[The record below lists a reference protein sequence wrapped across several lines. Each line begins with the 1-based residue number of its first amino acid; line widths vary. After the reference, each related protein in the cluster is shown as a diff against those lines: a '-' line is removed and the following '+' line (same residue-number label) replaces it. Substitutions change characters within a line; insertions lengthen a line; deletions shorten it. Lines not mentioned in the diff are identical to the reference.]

1 MQQRWG
7 SLVHDQGFPRRK
19 QVTEMPH
26 RNIMTRRGFAFTGI
40 ALIATSA
47 GVPLASRAQLAGEDA
62 SPEASPGASPAA
74 SPQATPEA
82 GAEVTVGFTPD
93 LRFDPEELVIH
104 VGTTVR
110 WINDSPMPHTAT
122 GDPEQNP
129 VNESNPEYVT
139 LPDGAEPWGSEL
151 LQPGGEYSHTF
162 DVPGVYDYI
171 CIPHVMAGMRG
182 TITVEDV
189 PRAQRI

>member
-1 MQQRWG
+1 MT
-7 SLVHDQGFPRRK
+7 HRRS
-19 QVTEMPH
+19 
-26 RNIMTRRGFAFTGI
+26 ISRRGFAVTGV
-40 ALIATSA
+40 ALLAASA
-47 GVPLASRAQLAGEDA
+47 AVPLASRAQRTGEDA

-74 SPQATPEA
+74 SPQATPAA
-82 GAEVTVGFTPD
+82 GAEVTVGFTID
-93 LRFDPEELVIH
+93 LRFDPEDLVIP

-110 WINDSPMPHTAT
+110 WTNDSPMPHTAT

-151 LQPGGEYSHTF
+151 LQPGDEYSHTF
-162 DVPGVYDYI
+162 DVAGVYDYI

-182 TITVEDV
+182 TITVEE
-189 PRAQRI
+189 